1 VTLVEQTCATYSN
14 SDKKKRS
21 VGTLVAN
28 TTASSGCFGG
38 LIECSTTEDESEEE
52 CDSDDSSDGD
62 SEKRAI
68 TCYKKPAMF
77 FNCDYFPAV
86 SYQNLNSQTMAAT
99 PYVSFVGMC
108 QNIRNYLNNRPAQTG
123 SGLTTVG
130 GSNWM
135 ELTYL
140 PKGGN
145 NRNDACSAKSVD
157 CAATKSAMWPLSVY
171 NLAAQGIT
179 NPDYQLEQGFSD
191 RISCDEFPCRFPIS
205 IITKR
210 QYH

>member
-1 VTLVEQTCATYSN
+1 MASSDDPVTLVEETCATYSN
-14 SDKKKRS
+14 SDKRKRS

-52 CDSDDSSDGD
+52 CTDDGTDSDSE

-77 FNCDYFPAV
+77 FNCDYFPDVA
-86 SYQNLNSQTMAAT
+86 YDNLNENTKTQYPTI
-99 PYVSFVGMC
+99 SFIGMC
-108 QNIRNYLNNRPAQTG
+108 QNIRNYLNNRP
-123 SGLTTVG
+123 SGTTG

-140 PKGGN
+140 PTGGN
-145 NRNDACSAKSVD
+145 NRNDACSAKSAE
-157 CAATKSAMWPLSVY
+157 CANTKSAMWPTAVY
-171 NLAAQGIT
+171 NLAAAGVT
-179 NPDYQLEQGFSD
+179 NPDYQLEQGYSD
-191 RISCDEFPCRFPIS
+191 KISCDEFPCKSPAPS
-205 IITKR
+205 EWK
-210 QYH
+210 